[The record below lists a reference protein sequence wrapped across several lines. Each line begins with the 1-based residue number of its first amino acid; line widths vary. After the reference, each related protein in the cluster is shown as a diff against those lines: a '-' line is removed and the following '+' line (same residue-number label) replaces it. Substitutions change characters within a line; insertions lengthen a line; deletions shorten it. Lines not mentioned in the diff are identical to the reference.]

1 MNWLVFLMRSCMEKE
16 RSLLKNKNNIKLLS
30 QKHMKMPKVEQR
42 RKECE
47 ELLLKGLSKNKIYIW
62 LGIVVIALL
71 MASDIGKD
79 QRLEELTSFV
89 SHSPS
94 HNETKAVNTYISQ

>member
-1 MNWLVFLMRSCMEKE
+1 M
-16 RSLLKNKNNIKLLS
+16 KNMNNIKLLS

-42 RKECE
+42 RKESE

-71 MASDIGKD
+71 MASVIGKN
-79 QRLEELTSFV
+79 QRLEEFPSFV
-89 SHSPS
+89 SHSRS
-94 HNETKAVNTYISQ
+94 EERRVGKECVGDRATCVMNELIT